1 MNMNIIHSKP
11 RLCTCCMEEHEVKL
25 IQVKEC
31 TTFKNVPVEYTAE
44 YYFCDA
50 AEEFYMDEEM
60 MRENDLRMKDA
71 YRKLSGLLT
80 SKEIS
85 AIRKKYG
92 VTQSDL
98 CTLLGW
104 GGKTITRYESHQVQD
119 KAHDAILKKRDRDP
133 EWFLSLMLEAKS
145 VIAPNP
151 YRRYLKIATLLYEE
165 NQDAYLRKS
174 IEAKYARFRDDETVG
189 GNVPLSLDK
198 VVDVIRYFANSS
210 GVTKLY
216 KVKLMKLLWYADA
229 LAYKLRGHAIT
240 GLVYQAMPMGA
251 VPIGHEAIID
261 LRGVVCEE
269 VEMGDGTAYHFGT
282 SGDDKYP
289 SLTDDDRR
297 ILDKVIGRL
306 GRMTKDEIVSFM
318 HRERAYQET
327 AMRDIISFRHAE
339 FLSIDD

>member
-1 MNMNIIHSKP
+1 MSVEIIHSQT
-11 RLCTCCMEEHEVKL
+11 RLCTCCMEEHEVKR
-25 IQVKEC
+25 VRMKER
-31 TTFKNVPVEYTAE
+31 TTFKSVPVEYTAE

-60 MRENDLRMKDA
+60 IRENDVRMKDA

-80 SKEIS
+80 SKEIG

-98 CTLLGW
+98 CALLGW

-119 KAHDAILKKRDRDP
+119 RAHDAILKKLDEDP
-133 EWFLSLMLEAKS
+133 EWFLSLIIEAKTAL
-145 VIAPNP
+145 APDP
-151 YRRYLKIATLLYEE
+151 YRRYIKIAELLYEE
-165 NQDAYLRKS
+165 NQEAYLRKA
-174 IEAKYARFRDDETVG
+174 IEAKYVRFRDQQMYTG
-189 GNVPLSLDK
+189 KAQLSLDK

-229 LAYKLRGHAIT
+229 LAYKLRGRAIT

-251 VPIGHEAIID
+251 VPIGHESIID

-269 VEMGDGTAYHFGT
+269 VEIGDGTAYHFCA
-282 SGDDKYP
+282 SGDEEYP
-289 SLTDDDRR
+289 SLADDDRR
-297 ILDKVIGRL
+297 ILDRVISEL

-318 HRERAYQET
+318 HQERAYQET
-327 AMRDIISFRHAE
+327 APRDMIRFDYAE
-339 FLSIDD
+339 SLLIG